1 MKKLFYIVLCLF
13 IFTSCIDQAKKAFEP
28 KRYPYKIRIVDVHPV
43 QSMRHGLYDDPK
55 LNEEYTDSCESDSA
69 AIYAAIFKLDAK
81 LYTEYRIH
89 GKVEPHLPCITIYD
103 PNGNRVDTTAI
114 KDWSRIAKILGDRE
128 GVDEIRKNVV
138 GFNSTMMFDSE
149 QQTNAVIEITNR
161 MFDF

>member
-1 MKKLFYIVLCLF
+1 MKKLLYLVLCLF
-13 IFTSCIDQAKKAFEP
+13 IFTSCIDQVKKAFEP
-28 KRYPYKIRIVDVHPV
+28 ERFPYKIRIADVHPV
-43 QSMRHGLYDDPK
+43 QSLRHGLYDDPE

-103 PNGNRVDTTAI
+103 PNGNMVDTTAI
-114 KDWSRIAKILGDRE
+114 KDWSRIANILGDRD
-128 GVDEIRKNVV
+128 GVEEIRKNVV
-138 GFNSTMMFDSE
+138 GFNSTMLFDSE
-149 QQTNAVIEITNR
+149 QQTKAVIDITNR